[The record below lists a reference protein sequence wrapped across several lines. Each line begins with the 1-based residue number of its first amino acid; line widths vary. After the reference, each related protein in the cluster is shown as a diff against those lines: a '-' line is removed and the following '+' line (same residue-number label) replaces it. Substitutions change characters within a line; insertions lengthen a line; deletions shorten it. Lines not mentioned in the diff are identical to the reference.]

1 MIISGGGTGGHVFPA
16 IAIAYAVKEQLPDT
30 EILFVGANGRME
42 MKRVPQAG
50 FSIEGLDIYGIRRKI
65 SLRNMFEN
73 LKLPVRLYRSTCRA
87 KQIIKRFQP
96 DVVVGVGGYAS
107 GPTLKVA
114 ASMKIPTL
122 IQEQNS
128 YPGITNKL
136 LAKQVNV
143 ICTAY
148 DCLDRFFPSN
158 KTVKTGNP
166 VRKDILNTIDKK
178 EGYAYFKLDEN
189 KKTVVIL
196 GGSLGAQTINESV
209 STFIKEA
216 SEKNIQLVWQTG
228 EYYYQNISE
237 KYSNMQGIKIVSFVE
252 RMDYL
257 YSIADVVVS
266 RAGALALSELCVVAK
281 PCILIPS
288 PNVSE
293 DHQTKNAT
301 ALSNAGAAV
310 LIPDNKACEQLRDI
324 VFELIEDETKCMNMK
339 ASLKKMAQPDAAKR
353 IAEEIIKLMDKKDA

>member
-1 MIISGGGTGGHVFPA
+1 M
-16 IAIAYAVKEQLPDT
+16 PDI

-50 FSIEGLDIYGIRRKI
+50 FSIEGLDIYGIQRKL
-65 SLRNMFEN
+65 SLRNIFEN
-73 LKLPVRLYRSTCRA
+73 LKLPIRLYRSTCRA

-107 GPTLKVA
+107 GPALKVA

-128 YPGITNKL
+128 CPGITNKL
-136 LAKQVNV
+136 LAKQADV

-148 DCLDRFFPSN
+148 DCLDRFFPSD
-158 KTVKTGNP
+158 KIVKTGNP
-166 VRKDILNTIDKK
+166 VRKDILNIVDKK
-178 EGYAYFKLDEN
+178 EGYTHFNLDED
-189 KKTVVIL
+189 KKTLVIL

-216 SEKNIQLVWQTG
+216 SGKNIQVVWQTG
-228 EYYYQNISE
+228 EYYYRNILE
-237 KYSNMQGIKIVSFVE
+237 QYGDMQGIKIVSFVE

-257 YSIADVVVS
+257 YSIGDVVVS

-288 PNVSE
+288 PNVAE

-301 ALSNAGAAV
+301 VLSNAGAAI
-310 LIPDNKACEQLRDI
+310 LIPDNKACEQLRNA
-324 VFELIEDETKCMNMK
+324 VFELIEDETKCMDMK
-339 ASLKKMAQPDAAKR
+339 TNLKKMAQPEAAKQ
-353 IAEEIIKLMDKKDA
+353 IAEEIIKLMDKRNV